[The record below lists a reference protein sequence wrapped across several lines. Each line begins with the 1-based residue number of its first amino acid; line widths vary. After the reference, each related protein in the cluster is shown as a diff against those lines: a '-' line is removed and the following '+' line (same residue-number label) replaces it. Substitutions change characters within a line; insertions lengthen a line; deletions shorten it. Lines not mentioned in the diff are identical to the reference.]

1 MKKVLLIMILFLC
14 CMIKVD
20 AKESAFLKELSL
32 TNAHL
37 TTEFDPLVTTYTAL
51 VEEGTI
57 SLGIEYALQD
67 PYASLLIKGNENL
80 LEGGEVIIRVTSSDD
95 DIMDYHILVS
105 VSEEKDVFDPMDGV
119 EALEVPVTRKTHH
132 YGLAI
137 VISSICLL
145 AIGLVFFLLFHKRKP
160 K

>member
-1 MKKVLLIMILFLC
+1 MKKVLFIIALFLLC
-14 CMIKVD
+14 IIKVD
-20 AKESAFLKELSL
+20 AKESTFLKDLSL

-57 SLGIEYALQD
+57 SLGIEYELND

-80 LEGGEVIIRVTSSDD
+80 LKGGEVIIRVTSSDD
-95 DIMDYHILVS
+95 NIMDYHILVS
-105 VSEEKDVFDPMDGV
+105 VSEEKDVFDGV
-119 EALEVPVTRKTHH
+119 DEIEMLEIPATKEKHH

-137 VISSICLL
+137 IIGSICLFL
-145 AIGLVFFLLFHKRKP
+145 IGIVFFLLFHKRKP